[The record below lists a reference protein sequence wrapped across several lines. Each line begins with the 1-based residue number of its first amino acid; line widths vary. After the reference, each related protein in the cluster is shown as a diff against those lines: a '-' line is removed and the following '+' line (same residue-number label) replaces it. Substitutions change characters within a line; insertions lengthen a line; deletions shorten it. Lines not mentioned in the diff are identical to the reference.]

1 MKIDISSLMTP
12 QKVAISKANRFGN
25 KGLKKQQ
32 GTTRTLYD
40 SLEVDG
46 REVYQFF
53 KGANNRDFPFTN
65 VGASGNRL
73 DVGELVVVERMYLS
87 LMTINPVTD
96 EVLSIESLDSLVGAG
111 LPSLGFGDMDLKT
124 ANSTVIKELT
134 AVSFL
139 PQFNKNADW
148 DGSNNFELDT
158 QIVLQPLL
166 EYVWEYRVA
175 PNVAI
180 ANTFLR
186 LTYEGV
192 GAIIAPRQT
201 F

>member
-1 MKIDISSLMTP
+1 MKVDISSLMSP
-12 QKVAISKANRFGN
+12 QRVAISKANKFGN

-40 SLEVDG
+40 SLPIDG
-46 REVYQFF
+46 REVFQFF

-65 VGASGNRL
+65 VGAEGNRL
-73 DVGELVVVERMYLS
+73 AVGELAVVERMYLS
-87 LMTINPVTD
+87 FMSVDPLTD
-96 EVLSIESLDSLVGAG
+96 EVTIESLDSLVGVG
-111 LPSLGFGDMDLKT
+111 LASIPFGDMDLKT

-134 AVSFL
+134 ATSFL

-175 PNVAI
+175 PNSAI
-180 ANTFLR
+180 ADSFLR

>member
-1 MKIDISSLMTP
+1 MRTVDVNTITP
-12 QKVAISKANRFGN
+12 QRKAIGVARKFGN

-32 GTTRTLYD
+32 GTTRTFYD
-40 SLEVDG
+40 SLPIDG
-46 REVYQFF
+46 REVFDFF

-73 DVGELVVVERMYLS
+73 DVGELTVVERIYLS
-87 LMTINPVTD
+87 LMTVDPVTG
-96 EVLSIESLDSLVGAG
+96 ETELFSLDAAGAG
-111 LPSLGFGDMDLKT
+111 VPSLPNGDMELKT

-139 PQFNKNADW
+139 PQFNKNAPW
-148 DGSNNFELDT
+148 DQYNNFELDT

-166 EYVWEYRVA
+166 EYTWQYRVS
-175 PNVAI
+175 PNIAI
-180 ANTFLR
+180 VDAFLR
-186 LTYEGV
+186 LTYEGA